1 MLSMELKF
9 YFCCF
14 ESKLSFITI
23 SSITNHYFSG
33 GNMGNTYQSTII
45 NASPDS
51 IWHAIKDF
59 HDLSWAPNVVT
70 KVDVIGDAD
79 GGQVGAKR
87 VLNDAFHETLLE
99 VDEAG
104 HTIKYSIDAGPGPLE
119 GDGVTN
125 YVGSV
130 QIRPVTDSSGSF
142 VEWASD
148 WDGEH
153 TACHDFCGP
162 IYVALL
168 GDMKASL
175 EG

>member
-33 GNMGNTYQSTII
+33 ENMGNTYQSTII

-70 KVDVIGDAD
+70 K
-79 GGQVGAKR
+79 
-87 VLNDAFHETLLE
+87 LT
-99 VDEAG
+99 
-104 HTIKYSIDAGPGPLE
+104 
-119 GDGVTN
+119 
-125 YVGSV
+125 
-130 QIRPVTDSSGSF
+130 SSGMPMAGRLAPNVF
-142 VEWASD
+142 
-148 WDGEH
+148 
-153 TACHDFCGP
+153 
-162 IYVALL
+162 
-168 GDMKASL
+168 
-175 EG
+175 